1 MISLL
6 NKVLGTLSNE
16 ERPKMGEAI
25 QNLRNNFET
34 KFTEKANTIKKALK
48 DAALSQKYIDVTLS
62 PYSAMNTAHINFC
75 RRLCKW
81 EKTWTKTNI

>member
-1 MISLL
+1 MNNDELKKASEFEEEIEKSSSLDELNSIRIKYMGKKGMISLL

-34 KFTEKANTIKKALK
+34 KFTEKANTIKK
-48 DAALSQKYIDVTLS
+48 
-62 PYSAMNTAHINFC
+62 
-75 RRLCKW
+75 
-81 EKTWTKTNI
+81 EKKNI